1 MEGAGTEEMT
11 ITIWAVDS
19 PGDKPIVVENVR
31 RYELREGLIVII
43 LDSRKAIYYNLRY
56 ILGFNVE
63 RQPEKQEATDI
74 E

>member
-1 MEGAGTEEMT
+1 MT
-11 ITIWAVDS
+11 ITIWAIDS
-19 PGDKPIVVENVR
+19 PGDKPIVVENVQ
-31 RYELREGLIVII
+31 RYELREGLLVVI
-43 LDSRKAIYYNLRY
+43 LDSRKAICYNLRY

>member
-1 MEGAGTEEMT
+1 MT
-11 ITIWAVDS
+11 ITIWAIDS
-19 PGDKPIVVENVR
+19 QKNEPIVVENVQ
-31 RYELREGLIVII
+31 RYELREGLLVII
-43 LDSRKAIYYNLRY
+43 LDSRKAIFYNLRY

>member
-1 MEGAGTEEMT
+1 MT

-31 RYELREGLIVII
+31 RYELREGLLVII
-43 LDSRKAIYYNLRY
+43 LDSRKAIYHNLRY

-63 RQPEKQEATDI
+63 RQPEKQEVTDI

>member
-1 MEGAGTEEMT
+1 MT
-11 ITIWAVDS
+11 ITIWAIDS

-31 RYELREGLIVII
+31 RYELKEGLLVVI

-63 RQPEKQEATDI
+63 RQPEKQEATDV

>member
-1 MEGAGTEEMT
+1 MT
-11 ITIWAVDS
+11 LTIWAIDS

-31 RYELREGLIVII
+31 RYELREGVLVIV
-43 LDSRKAIYYNLRY
+43 LDSRNVIYYNLRY

-63 RQPEKQEATDI
+63 RWPTKQEATDI

>member
-11 ITIWAVDS
+11 ITIWAIDS
-19 PGDKPIVVENVR
+19 QKNEPIVVENVR
-31 RYELREGLIVII
+31 RYELREGLLVMI

-63 RQPEKQEATDI
+63 RQPEKQEATDV

>member
-1 MEGAGTEEMT
+1 MT
-11 ITIWAVDS
+11 ITIWAIDS

-31 RYELREGLIVII
+31 RYEVREGFLGIT
-43 LDSRKAIYYNLRY
+43 LDSGNVICYNLRY

-63 RQPEKQEATDI
+63 RRPEKQEATDI

>member
-1 MEGAGTEEMT
+1 MT
-11 ITIWAVDS
+11 ITIWAIDS
-19 PGDKPIVVENVR
+19 QKNEPIVVENVQ
-31 RYELREGLIVII
+31 RYELREGLLVII
-43 LDSRKAIYYNLRY
+43 LDSRKAICYNLRY

>member
-1 MEGAGTEEMT
+1 MT
-11 ITIWAVDS
+11 ITIWAIDS

-31 RYELREGLIVII
+31 RYELKEGLLVVI

-63 RQPEKQEATDI
+63 RQPAKQEATDI

>member
-1 MEGAGTEEMT
+1 MT

-19 PGDKPIVVENVR
+19 QENKPIVVENVR
-31 RYELREGLIVII
+31 RYELREGFLVVI
-43 LDSRKAIYYNLRY
+43 LDSGKAICCNLRY

>member
-1 MEGAGTEEMT
+1 MT

-19 PGDKPIVVENVR
+19 QKNEPIVVENVR
-31 RYELREGLIVII
+31 RYELREGLLVII
-43 LDSRKAIYYNLRY
+43 LDSRKAIHYNLRY

-63 RQPEKQEATDI
+63 RWPTKQEATDI

>member
-1 MEGAGTEEMT
+1 MT

-31 RYELREGLIVII
+31 RYELREGFLVIS

-63 RQPEKQEATDI
+63 RQPAKQEATDI

>member
-1 MEGAGTEEMT
+1 MT

-31 RYELREGLIVII
+31 RYELREGFLVIS
-43 LDSRKAIYYNLRY
+43 LDSRKVMYFNLEY
-56 ILGFNVE
+56 IAGFNVE
-63 RQPEKQEATDI
+63 RWPEKTEATDI

>member
-19 PGDKPIVVENVR
+19 PEGKPVIVENVR
-31 RYELREGLIVII
+31 RYELREGFLVII
-43 LDSRKAIYYNLRY
+43 LDSRKATYFNIKY
-56 ILGFNVE
+56 IIGFNVE
-63 RQPEKQEATDI
+63 RWPAKQEATDI

>member
-1 MEGAGTEEMT
+1 MT

-19 PGDKPIVVENVR
+19 PENKPIVVENVR
-31 RYELREGLIVII
+31 HYEVREGFLGIT
-43 LDSRKAIYYNLRY
+43 LDSRNVICCNLRY

-63 RQPEKQEATDI
+63 RRPEKQEATDI

>member
-1 MEGAGTEEMT
+1 MT

-19 PGDKPIVVENVR
+19 PGDKPVVVENVQ
-31 RYELREGLIVII
+31 RYELREGFLVIS
-43 LDSRKAIYYNLRY
+43 LDSRKAICYNLRY

-63 RQPEKQEATDI
+63 RQPEKQEVTDI

>member
-1 MEGAGTEEMT
+1 MT

-19 PGDKPIVVENVR
+19 PENKPIVIENVR
-31 RYELREGLIVII
+31 RYELREGFLGIT
-43 LDSRKAIYYNLRY
+43 LDRRRVMCYNLRY

-63 RQPEKQEATDI
+63 KQPEKQEATDI

>member
-1 MEGAGTEEMT
+1 MT
-11 ITIWAVDS
+11 ITIWAIDS
-19 PGDKPIVVENVR
+19 QKNEPIVVENVR
-31 RYELREGLIVII
+31 RYELREGLLVII

-63 RQPEKQEATDI
+63 RQPAKQEATDI

>member
-1 MEGAGTEEMT
+1 MT
-11 ITIWAVDS
+11 LTIWAIDS

-31 RYELREGLIVII
+31 RYELREGLLVIV
-43 LDSRKAIYYNLRY
+43 LDSRKVMCYNLRY
-56 ILGFNVE
+56 ITGFNVE

>member
-1 MEGAGTEEMT
+1 MT

-19 PGDKPIVVENVR
+19 PKNDPIVIENVR
-31 RYELREGLIVII
+31 RYEVREGFLGIT
-43 LDSRKAIYYNLRY
+43 LDSRNVICYNLRY

-63 RQPEKQEATDI
+63 RRPEKQEATDI

>member
-1 MEGAGTEEMT
+1 MT
-11 ITIWAVDS
+11 ITIWAIDS

-31 RYELREGLIVII
+31 RYELREGLLVII

-63 RQPEKQEATDI
+63 KQPEKQEATDV

>member
-1 MEGAGTEEMT
+1 MT

-19 PGDKPIVVENVR
+19 QANKPIVVENVR
-31 RYELREGLIVII
+31 RYELREGFLVII

-56 ILGFNVE
+56 IMGFNVE
-63 RQPEKQEATDI
+63 RWPAKQEATDI

>member
-1 MEGAGTEEMT
+1 MT
-11 ITIWAVDS
+11 ITIWAIDS
-19 PGDKPIVVENVR
+19 QKNEPIVVENVR
-31 RYELREGLIVII
+31 RYELREGLLVMI

-63 RQPEKQEATDI
+63 RQPEKQEATDV

>member
-1 MEGAGTEEMT
+1 MT
-11 ITIWAVDS
+11 ITIWAIDS

-31 RYELREGLIVII
+31 RYELKEGLLVII

>member
-1 MEGAGTEEMT
+1 MT

-19 PGDKPIVVENVR
+19 PGNKPIVVENVR
-31 RYELREGLIVII
+31 RYEVREGFLGITF
-43 LDSRKAIYYNLRY
+43 DSRNVICYNLRY

-63 RQPEKQEATDI
+63 RRPEKQEATDI